1 MSDKHAWT
9 FFRTGGFD
17 QVRLDSGA
25 DLLAL
30 RHLDQK
36 LWVAL
41 SCPVTGAYFDPV
53 TMRLLDADGDGHIRA
68 ADLIAALDF
77 VDARLADKERLAT
90 GTDTLPLT
98 AIDGAT
104 AEGARVLAAARR
116 VLDSLGKPDSAV
128 ITIED
133 LADRARIFGQTRFNG
148 DGIITTDTAERDDL
162 KTLIADIGQLYG
174 QQTDRSGQPGIDG
187 PTIERFHD
195 DVAALVAWLDAYPGQ
210 AACLADDEAA
220 LAALVAVRD
229 KVDDY
234 FTRCRLAAYDALAE
248 PAVNGKAED
257 YAALARDCLAAP
269 GDAVAALPLARAGAG
284 RPLPLDGSVNPAWQD
299 RLRAFRTRVVEPRLG
314 TRTTLSETEWQ
325 ALLAEH
331 TALTAWQAARPQS
344 LAGTLPAARLRE
356 VHGSDQ
362 RAELL
367 ALVARDLALADE
379 FAAVDETEKL
389 LYLVRD
395 LLRFANNFAAFRD
408 FYASREPAI
417 FQAGTLYLDGRSSNL
432 CVNVTDAG
440 KHAALAG
447 LARLYLVYCDCR
459 RDGATMTIAAA
470 ITAGDAD
477 QIIVG
482 RNGVFYDR
490 DGKDWDA
497 TVVKIVDHPISLRQ
511 AFWAPYR
518 KIARMIGEQ
527 IQKFAAGRQQAVETQ
542 AGTTIAAGAKKAE
555 TATAM
560 SPGAPP
566 SAPPAP
572 FDVAKFAGIFAAIGL
587 ALGALGTAAA
597 AILTGFLGLP
607 WWQMPL
613 AVLGLLLIVSGPSV
627 LIAWFKLRARNLGPL
642 LDANG
647 WAVNS
652 RARINLPF
660 GRTLTAVA
668 TLPAGSRS
676 SLADPYADRRH
687 RWLWLGIMTAVLVA
701 AVVWFARQAQG

>member
-30 RHLDQK
+30 RDLDQK

-41 SCPVTGAYFDPV
+41 SCPVKGTYFNA
-53 TMRLLDADGDGHIRA
+53 TTLRLLDADGDGHVRA

-90 GTDTLPLT
+90 GTDTLPLA

-104 AEGARVLAAARR
+104 PDGARVLGAARR
-116 VLDSLGKPDSAV
+116 ILASLGKPDSQV
-128 ITIED
+128 ITIDD
-133 LADRARIFGQTRFNG
+133 LADRGRIFGQTRFNG
-148 DGIITTDTAERDDL
+148 DGVITADTAGDDAL
-162 KTLIADIGQLYG
+162 KTLIGDIGQACG
-174 QQTDRSGQPGIDG
+174 QQPDRSGQPGIDG
-187 PTIERFHD
+187 AAVDRFFD
-195 DVAALVAWLDAYPGQ
+195 DVAAMVAWLDQYPGD
-210 AACLADDEAA
+210 AGRMDDEQAA
-220 LAALVAVRD
+220 LAALLAVRE

-234 FTRCRLAAYDALAE
+234 FTRCRLAGYDVLAE
-248 PAVNGKAED
+248 PAVNGRGED
-257 YAALARDCLAAP
+257 FAALARDSLAVP
-269 GDAVAALPLARAGAG
+269 GDAVAALPLARAAAG
-284 RPLPLDGSVNPAWQD
+284 RDLPLREGINPAWQ
-299 RLRAFRTRVVEPRLG
+299 ARVDTFHAQVVTPRLG
-314 TRTTLSETEWQ
+314 ARDALSESEWRAIAATFA
-325 ALLAEH
+325 ALGDWHA
-331 TALTAWQAARPQS
+331 TRPQS
-344 LAGTLPAARLRE
+344 PASALPPERLRE
-356 VHGSDQ
+356 LLAGGQ
-362 RAELL
+362 RAALA
-367 ALVARDLALADE
+367 ALVAEDLALSED
-379 FAAVDETEKL
+379 FAAVDEIEKL
-389 LYLVRD
+389 LFLVRD
-395 LLRFANNFAAFRD
+395 LARFANNFAAFRD

-417 FQAGTLYLDGRSSNL
+417 FQSGTLYLDGRSCNL
-432 CVNVTDAG
+432 CVDVTDPG

-447 LARLYLVYCDCR
+447 LARLFLVYCECR
-459 RDGATMTIAAA
+459 REGRTMTIAAA
-470 ITAGDAD
+470 MTAGDAD

-490 DGKDWDA
+490 DGADWDA

-518 KIARMIGEQ
+518 KVARMIGEQ
-527 IQKFAAGRQQAVETQ
+527 IQKFAAGKQQAVEGQ
-542 AGTTIAAGAKKAE
+542 AANAIAAGQKTAE
-555 TATAM
+555 TAAA
-560 SPGAPP
+560 APAA
-566 SAPPAP
+566 SPPAP

-597 AILTGFLGLP
+597 AIITGFLGLS

-613 AVLGLLLIVSGPSV
+613 ALLGVILIISGPSM

-660 GRTLTAVA
+660 GRTLTATAV
-668 TLPAGSRS
+668 LPPGSRS
-676 SLADPYADRRH
+676 SLADPYAERRGH
-687 RWLWLGIMTAVLVA
+687 WLWLGILMAAVA
-701 AVVWFARQAQG
+701 AAATFYARQLQG